1 MTSLTG
7 LKRGIR
13 KEFKYGADAKLHSKV
28 QNARSKVALIRHQP
42 VVMAGT
48 GTAPGKAFF
57 HSNLIF
63 CDPISYHFILIFI
76 RFFH

>member
-7 LKRGIR
+7 LKTGIR